1 MEAVS
6 SSGIFTVASKRSAR
20 IEFIQICSLLPR
32 RIMQMSSG
40 MNNPEKAGN
49 GRHFACSVPENSGNQ
64 SPPSLSKQNTI
75 RNNILHHEYYY
86 YFLFLI
92 RYVFVCLVLL
102 STNSGSI
109 VNSAYC
115 CAGCNSSRDVQIS
128 SQLSF
133 FLSFFWWFDF
143 LFLSLSLS
151 LSHLF
156 LFVNVDASDDFVV
169 MGIFFCLW
177 AKIILGVCWQTE
189 KSALTSVNA
198 PRWPQWTII
207 QMINGLTGHDL
218 HFHQIIP
225 ISKRKF
231 GGGGSRGGGGR
242 VGRR

>member
-1 MEAVS
+1 MSSIWLLISCECYYSSYSFPAPSVRKTKGNMEAVS

-151 LSHLF
+151 LSSF
-156 LFVNVDASDDFVV
+156 L
-169 MGIFFCLW
+169 IC
-177 AKIILGVCWQTE
+177 
-189 KSALTSVNA
+189 
-198 PRWPQWTII
+198 
-207 QMINGLTGHDL
+207 
-218 HFHQIIP
+218 
-225 ISKRKF
+225 
-231 GGGGSRGGGGR
+231 
-242 VGRR
+242 

>member
-151 LSHLF
+151 LIFSYLLMLMLRTILLLWEFFFACGRKLF
-156 LFVNVDASDDFVV
+156 LEFVDRQKN
-169 MGIFFCLW
+169 
-177 AKIILGVCWQTE
+177 Q
-189 KSALTSVNA
+189 
-198 PRWPQWTII
+198 RWPPLTLRADPNEPLYRW
-207 QMINGLTGHDL
+207 LTG
-218 HFHQIIP
+218 
-225 ISKRKF
+225 
-231 GGGGSRGGGGR
+231 
-242 VGRR
+242 